1 MKKILATLMLVAG
14 LGSSY
19 AGEPNIYE
27 NNTER
32 ANSINPGH
40 DGVFF
45 GDDDPEPNVPQP
57 NVPPSPINDYL
68 PVLIIAGVALT
79 AYMGR
84 KQSAKA

>member
-45 GDDDPEPNVPQP
+45 GDDDPEPNVP
-57 NVPPSPINDYL
+57 PSPINDYL
-68 PVLIIAGVALT
+68 PVLIIAGVALA